1 MSPGVAVQSAA
12 ADSLVQQVRTV
23 MDRHWRPYCRSTCPN
38 ETVYP
43 WSWLMD
49 SCFHALIWDVLDD
62 KRATVELASIF
73 DHQTASGFVPH
84 MSYAAD
90 PAASEELWGRR
101 GASTITQP
109 PMYGHAIAVLHGHGH
124 DVGAVLEPATRALHR
139 LLDRRRAPCG
149 LIRIFHPWESGID
162 DHPRWAAWQPEP
174 WDRSAWAAR
183 KSQLV
188 RDLVVVDGE
197 AVASR
202 TFDVC
207 PAGFN
212 ALVAFNAL
220 ELASVTGD
228 GRLRAAAGE
237 VVDALDRTWD
247 AAAATWRDLDP
258 AGRPGSALRTLDA
271 LFPALVTSHPSRAT
285 AAIAAAVDPAQYG
298 FPFGPAGVHRDEP
311 SFAPAG
317 YGRGSAWP
325 HSTYLLWVAAVRAG
339 RPGEVSSLARLLAA
353 GAIHSGLAEHWDPRS
368 GAALGARP
376 QSWTGLAAVV
386 VGESVRLGM
395 E

>member
-1 MSPGVAVQSAA
+1 
-12 ADSLVQQVRTV
+12 
-23 MDRHWRPYCRSTCPN
+23 MDAHWRPDCGSTCPN

-43 WSWLMD
+43 WSWLLD
-49 SCFHALIWDVLDD
+49 SSFHALIWDVLDD
-62 KRATVELASIF
+62 RRATVELASIF
-73 DHQTASGFVPH
+73 DNQTASGFVPH
-84 MSYAAD
+84 MSYAVD

-109 PMYGHAIAVLHGHGH
+109 PMYGHVIAVLHRHGR
-124 DVGAVLEPATRALHR
+124 DVGSVLEPATRALNH

-162 DHPRWAAWQPEP
+162 DHPRWGAWQPEP
-174 WDRSAWAAR
+174 WDKWAWAAR
-183 KSQLV
+183 KSQMV

-197 AVASR
+197 AVASG

-212 ALVAFNAL
+212 ALVAWNAL

-228 GRLRAAAGE
+228 GPLRASAGE
-237 VVDALDRTWD
+237 VIAALDRTWD
-247 AAAATWRDLDP
+247 ADAVTWSDLDP
-258 AGRPGSALRTLDA
+258 AGRSGSAVRTLDA

-285 AAIAAAVDPAQYG
+285 AAIAAAVDPARYG
-298 FPFGPAGVHRDEP
+298 LPFGPSGVHRDEP
-311 SFAPAG
+311 CFAPAS

-325 HSTYLLWVAAVRAG
+325 HLTYVLWAAAVQAG
-339 RPGEVSSLARLLAA
+339 RPEASLLARLLVA
-353 GAIHSGLAEHWDPRS
+353 GAIRSGLAEHWDPRS
-368 GAALGARP
+368 GAPLGARP

-386 VGESVRLGM
+386 AGESARSVTQ
-395 E
+395 